1 MGMVLTLLPTDD
13 ILSDVIGDSE
23 DFLGLDHL
31 NKNRSFWNRSESFF
45 IR

>member
-1 MGMVLTLLPTDD
+1 MLTLVLTDD
-13 ILSDVIGDSE
+13 ILSDVLGENE
-23 DFLGLDHL
+23 DLLGLDHL